1 MSEPEAPLQNLS
13 LDFSAKDPVCGMVV
27 DPPQARGKAR
37 YLGDLYFFCSPSC
50 MQKFMASPGKYL
62 ASAGESAAA
71 PLAAPLPRKLDKDP
85 VCGRTV
91 DPANAVSTAEH
102 DSKLFHFCS
111 RGCAERFRRYPKKY
125 LEPAPKSVGMTG
137 FVQLSTV
144 PLQAGGT
151 RKLATDPVCGM
162 NVDPTTAASTVA
174 HAGNTYYFCSR
185 GCGEKFKAAPDKFL
199 APPAASSL
207 TQIQAPTPA
216 LSTATANKPAAA
228 YVCPMDPEIRQDRP
242 GPCPKCGMALEPE
255 FPTAPAKTQWTCPM
269 HPQIVRDAPGA
280 CPICGMAL
288 EPMTAASE
296 NENPELRDMT
306 RRFWTSVVIAIPL
319 VAFAMLRMMPRMTT
333 LLPALHAI
341 TPRLG
346 NWIEFALATPVVL
359 WCGWPFFQR
368 GWASVKFRSPN
379 MFTLIAMGVGVAYIY
394 SAIATL
400 APSLFP
406 SREGMGGQ
414 PDVYFEAAAAIIALV
429 LLGQVLELRAR
440 SRTSSAIRALLDL
453 SPKMAR
459 IMRDDGAEY
468 DVPLD
473 QVQVGDKLRV
483 RPGEKIPVDGT
494 VLDGLSSVDES
505 MVTGESI
512 PIEKHA
518 GDKVIG
524 ATVNGTGWLLMRAE
538 RVGSETMLAQI
549 VRMVS
554 EAQRSRAP
562 IQRLVDKV
570 AAWFVPVV
578 LATAV
583 ITFIVWFVEGPEPHL
598 ANAMVNAVAVL
609 IIACPCALGLATPV
623 AIMVGTGR
631 GARAGVLI
639 KNAEALETLQK
650 VDTLALD
657 KTGTLTQGKPE
668 LMSVVAVGGETEE
681 RVVRLVASLERG
693 SEHPLAAAVVEAAL
707 ANGMSLMPA
716 EQFRSITGRGVVGR
730 VAGHTVVVGNEALLE
745 ELNIGSNESF
755 VTGDDLSGTDDE
767 RFVTGHDFS
776 PADDERF
783 VTGHDFSPADDERFV
798 TGHDFSPADDER
810 FVTGHDFSPADNERL
825 VTGHDFSPADQPSN
839 PHSPERASAREG
851 PGTISREG
859 VVPSEERTPSTMCHP
874 ERSEAES
881 MDLLSAPTG
890 TNASSSDSAESR
902 DLPNQPQSG
911 GMELGGG
918 VSPRSSGE
926 ENSSRGAAA
935 RLREDPDFAQL
946 KSQADAL
953 RKDGQTVVFAAIDGR
968 AAGILGI
975 ADPIK
980 PEAVQAI
987 RDLRAQGLRVVML
1000 TGDNETTAA
1009 AVARKIGITDFEAGV
1024 LPETKADAIKKLQQQ
1039 GRVVAMAGDGIND
1052 APALAQAQVG
1062 IAMGTGTD
1070 VAMESA
1076 GITLIKGDLAAL
1088 VRARRLSRAVM
1099 ANIREN
1105 LFFAFVYN
1113 SVGVPIAAGIL
1124 YPKFGILLSPIIA
1137 AAAMSLS
1144 SVSVITN
1151 ALRLRNTKL

>member
-1 MSEPEAPLQNLS
+1 MSEPDLPLENLT
-13 LDFSAKDPVCGMVV
+13 LDFSAKDPVCGMII

-37 YLGDLYFFCSPSC
+37 YQGDLYFFCSPAC
-50 MQKFMASPGKYL
+50 MQKFMASPAKFL
-62 ASAGESAAA
+62 TPAGESAAA
-71 PLAAPLPRKLDKDP
+71 PAPLPKKLDKDP
-85 VCGRTV
+85 VCGRSV
-91 DPANAVSTAEH
+91 EPSKAVSTAEY
-102 DSKLFHFCS
+102 DGKLFHFCS
-111 RGCAERFRRYPKKY
+111 RGCAERFRRDPKRY

-137 FVQLSTV
+137 FVQLANV
-144 PLQAGGT
+144 QLQSGGT
-151 RKLATDPVCGM
+151 RKLALDPVCGM
-162 NVDPTTAASTVA
+162 NVDPVTAASTVA
-174 HAGNTYYFCSR
+174 HAGISYYFCSR
-185 GCGEKFKAAPDKFL
+185 GCGEKFKAEPEKFL
-199 APPAASSL
+199 SPPAPSTA
-207 TQIQAPTPA
+207 TQTQTQTQSQAPTTSA
-216 LSTATANKPAAA
+216 DTKPTVA
-228 YVCPMDPEIRQDRP
+228 YVCPMDPEVRKDRP
-242 GPCPKCGMALEPE
+242 GPCPKCGMALEPDL
-255 FPTAPAKTQWTCPM
+255 PAAPAKTQWTCPM

-288 EPMTAASE
+288 EPMTATASDD
-296 NENPELRDMT
+296 ENPELRDMT
-306 RRFWTSVVIAIPL
+306 RRFWTSVVIAVPL
-319 VAFAMLRMMPRMTT
+319 VAFAMLRMTPRM
-333 LLPALHAI
+333 LPLLHAI
-341 TPRLG
+341 SPRFG

-379 MFTLIAMGVGVAYIY
+379 MFTLIAMGVGVAYVY
-394 SAIATL
+394 SAVATIA
-400 APSLFP
+400 PGLFP

-512 PIEKHA
+512 PIEKHT

-524 ATVNGTGWLLMRAE
+524 ATVNGTGWLLMCAE

-549 VRMVS
+549 VKMVS

-570 AAWFVPVV
+570 AAWFVPIV
-578 LATAV
+578 LAAAV

-598 ANAMVNAVAVL
+598 ANAIVNAVAVL

-693 SEHPLAAAVVEAAL
+693 SEHPLAAAVVEAAQ
-707 ANGMSLMPA
+707 ANGLSLMPV
-716 EQFRSITGRGVVGR
+716 EEFRSITGRGVVGR
-730 VAGHTVVVGNEALLE
+730 VGGHEVAVGNEALLQ
-745 ELNIGSNESF
+745 ELSIDINQG
-755 VTGDDLSGTDDE
+755 LSQNST
-767 RFVTGHDFS
+767 RDF
-776 PADDERF
+776 
-783 VTGHDFSPADDERFV
+783 
-798 TGHDFSPADDER
+798 
-810 FVTGHDFSPADNERL
+810 L
-825 VTGHDFSPADQPSN
+825 
-839 PHSPERASAREG
+839 PEQLARD
-851 PGTISREG
+851 
-859 VVPSEERTPSTMCHP
+859 
-874 ERSEAES
+874 RSS
-881 MDLLSAPTG
+881 
-890 TNASSSDSAESR
+890 
-902 DLPNQPQSG
+902 QPQNR
-911 GMELGGG
+911 GMELGGV

-926 ENSSRGAAA
+926 ENASRGAAV
-935 RLREDPDFAQL
+935 RFNDDPNLTYL
-946 KSQADAL
+946 KSRADAL
-953 RKDGQTVVFAAIDGR
+953 RKDGQTVVFAAVDGR
-968 AAGILGI
+968 PAGILGI

-980 PEAVQAI
+980 PEAAQAV

-1009 AVARKIGITDFEAGV
+1009 AVARQIGITDFQAGV

-1039 GRVVAMAGDGIND
+1039 GRIVAMAGDGIND

-1070 VAMESA
+1070 VAMDSA

-1105 LFFAFVYN
+1105 LFFAFIYN

-1137 AAAMSLS
+1137 AAAMSFS
-1144 SVSVITN
+1144 SVSLITN
-1151 ALRLRNTKL
+1151 ALRLRHTKL